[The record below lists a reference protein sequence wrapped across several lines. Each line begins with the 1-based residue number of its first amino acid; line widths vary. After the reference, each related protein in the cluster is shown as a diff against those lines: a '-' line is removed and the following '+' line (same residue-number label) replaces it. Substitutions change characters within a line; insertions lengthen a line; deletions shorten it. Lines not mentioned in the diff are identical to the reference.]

1 MTTDMTT
8 DMTTENHRFYENEY
22 PKEGDFVI
30 VEINEINHI
39 GAYVSLL
46 EYGEIKGMIP
56 INEMTNRRFRS
67 INKLAKVGR
76 TEVVLVLKVDEEKG
90 YIDLSK
96 SRVTTDDTERCED
109 KWNKAKCIQSIM
121 NRVAVETSKSLR
133 EIHENITWILY
144 KKYENLYD
152 KFKECVERDNF
163 DNLCDDLCD
172 DLRDIFI
179 KNIKKRIQLSSCKIN
194 SEIDVT
200 CITYEGIESI
210 KSAFKC
216 ALYEYGLLGLQINL
230 VTPPTFSVCI
240 NVKDK
245 NYGFKIVSDAL
256 SIISKRIKELGGMMT
271 VKVAPFVSFN

>member
-1 MTTDMTT
+1 
-8 DMTTENHRFYENEY
+8 MTTEMDIENQRFYENEY
-22 PKEGDFVI
+22 PREGDFVI

-46 EYGEIKGMIP
+46 EYGEVKGMIP
-56 INEMTNRRFRS
+56 INEMTNRRFKS
-67 INKLAKVGR
+67 INTLAKVGR
-76 TEVVLVLKVDEEKG
+76 REVALVLKVDEEKG

-96 SRVTTDDTERCED
+96 SRVTKEDTERCED

-121 NRVAVETSKSLR
+121 NRVAVETSKSLK
-133 EIHENITWILY
+133 EIHENITWNLY

-163 DNLCDDLCD
+163 DDMCVDMCVDMCDC
-172 DLRDIFI
+172 FV
-179 KNIKKRIQLSSCKIN
+179 KNIKRRIQLSWCKIN
-194 SEIDVT
+194 AEIDVT

-210 KSAFKC
+210 KSSLKC
-216 ALYEYGLLGLQINL
+216 ALDEYGPLGLQINL

-245 NYGFKIVSDAL
+245 NYGLKIVADAL
-256 SIISKRIKELGGMMT
+256 SIVSKRIKELGGIMT
-271 VKVAPFVSFN
+271 VKVEPFVSL